1 MSDKSLVPSSNTL
14 AVMPAMEI
22 AEAVDRYSAI
32 TAFTQRIMKNGIDYG
47 TVPGTDKPT
56 LLKPG
61 AEKLSAFFGLTPA
74 FEPIEIIKD
83 WTGKDHGEPFFEYQ
97 YKCRLFR
104 GDRLI
109 AEGIGSCNSWEK
121 KYRYR
126 WVSEEE
132 VPFHLNPSNLTQ
144 RKSGLVEFE
153 FAINKRETAGKYG
166 KPAEYWDTFETAISA
181 GDAIK
186 TTRKTAAGKEL
197 DAWMIE
203 TVVYRVPNEDI
214 FSQVNTID
222 KMAQKRALVAAV
234 LIGVNASEF
243 FTQDLEDMD
252 LDNNIID
259 SVAMPVSD
267 SKQEQSSKKPGKK
280 QNGATGR
287 NPQTMLEEVN
297 ALTGNHYEN
306 VNHLYNTLGNWPD
319 FSDDAAY
326 QLALSNA
333 IDHASSDKDEVP
345 F

>member
-1 MSDKSLVPSSNTL
+1 MSEKSLVPTSNTL

-47 TVPGTDKPT
+47 AVPGTDKPT

-83 WTGKDHGEPFFEYQ
+83 WTGRDHGEPFFEYQ

-126 WVSEEE
+126 WVSEDE
-132 VPFHLNPSNLTQ
+132 VPFHLNPDNLLS
-144 RKSGLVEFE
+144 RKSGLIEFE
-153 FAINKRETAGKYG
+153 FAINKRETAGRYG
-166 KPAEYWDTFETAISA
+166 KPAEYWDAFKTAIAA

-186 TTRKTAAGKEL
+186 TTRKTSSGKDL

-252 LDNNIID
+252 IDSNIVD
-259 SVAMPVSD
+259 SVAVPVSSEQ
-267 SKQEQSSKKPGKK
+267 SKQSGKKQQSKK
-280 QNGATGR
+280 QNGNGR

-297 ALTGNHYEN
+297 ARTGNHYEN

-319 FSDDAAY
+319 FSNDEAY
-326 QLALSNA
+326 QSALNNA
-333 IDHASSDKDEVP
+333 VDHANKDKDELP

>member
-1 MSDKSLVPSSNTL
+1 MSEKSLTNSQF

-22 AEAVDRYSAI
+22 AEAVNRYQAV
-32 TAFTQRIMKNGIDYG
+32 ALFTRQIMKDGTDFG

-61 AEKLSAFFGLTPA
+61 AEKLAAFFGLTPA

-83 WTGKDHGEPFFEYQ
+83 WTGQDHGEPFFEYQ
-97 YKCRLFR
+97 YKCKLYR

-126 WVSEEE
+126 WVSEDE
-132 VPFHLNPSNLTQ
+132 VPFHLNPTNLVS
-144 RKSGLVEFE
+144 RKSGIIEFE
-153 FAINKRETAGKYG
+153 FAINKRETTGKYG
-166 KPAEYWDTFETAISA
+166 KSAEYWDVFETAIAA

-186 TTRKTAAGKEL
+186 TTRKTSAGKEL
-197 DAWMIE
+197 DAWMVE
-203 TVVYRVPNEDI
+203 TTVYRVPNEDI

-252 LDNNIID
+252 LETPTIID
-259 SVAMPVSD
+259 VTPTKEKDNPKQKQAIKKSGNGSPVR
-267 SKQEQSSKKPGKK
+267 
-280 QNGATGR
+280 T
-287 NPQTMLEEVN
+287 PQTILDEVN
-297 ALTGNHYEN
+297 SLTNNHYEN
-306 VNHLYNTLGNWPD
+306 ANHLYNTLGSWPD
-319 FSDDAAY
+319 FTDEEAYKAAIN
-326 QLALSNA
+326 NA
-333 IDHASSDKDEVP
+333 VDHANEIP